1 MDCMFSWTYSEG
13 SHPNKHSLQGLLQQ
27 EEIRYLLSAPLTD
40 APIPQSLL
48 PSMLRQAKLST
59 QLNNSTYT
67 TKAEWK
73 DLKEADVLSSA
84 FLSTEELK
92 ASVDILQQS
101 VKKSEIP
108 SAYNR
113 WFFYSRAAAK
123 IREGISTI
131 IKSQ

>member
-13 SHPNKHSLQGLLQQ
+13 LHPNKHSLQGLLQQ

-108 SAYNR
+108 SAYNKGC
-113 WFFYSRAAAK
+113 SK
-123 IREGISTI
+123 D
-131 IKSQ
+131 